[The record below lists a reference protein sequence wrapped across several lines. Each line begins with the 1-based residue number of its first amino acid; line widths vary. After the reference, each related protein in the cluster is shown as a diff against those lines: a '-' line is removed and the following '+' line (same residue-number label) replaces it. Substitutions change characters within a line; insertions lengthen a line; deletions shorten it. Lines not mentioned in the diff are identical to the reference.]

1 MKFSDV
7 CPLMITVA
15 KGEVY
20 SILSFFCLMGDYNG
34 LCAAEMNNVL
44 NWFLLLLE
52 ECLPLKK
59 LMDLDVLWKKSPFL
73 FCESLT

>member
-1 MKFSDV
+1 
-7 CPLMITVA
+7 
-15 KGEVY
+15 
-20 SILSFFCLMGDYNG
+20 MGDYNG

-59 LMDLDVLWKKSPFL
+59 LMDLDVLWKTSPFL

>member
-1 MKFSDV
+1 
-7 CPLMITVA
+7 
-15 KGEVY
+15 
-20 SILSFFCLMGDYNG
+20 MGDYNG

-52 ECLPLKK
+52 ECLPFKK
-59 LMDLDVLWKKSPFL
+59 LMDLDVLWKTSPFL